1 MHCHVS
7 GPAYHRHMSSSEPS
21 PEPANE
27 PLKEIP
33 ESIFADDDG
42 SADPRLAQA
51 LIKYSHRKA
60 PLADVVDALAY
71 ARLMIPVLA
80 TGEERFVGV
89 HGLEQDAVAST
100 GVVAVQMPDGR
111 AALPVFT
118 DVEAALAWNKDAR
131 PIPAEGPRAALAAI
145 AEGWATMVI
154 NPGRESV
161 VIPRPAVWALG
172 QGLTWS
178 PAVTG
183 TEVAPDVVEDVRA
196 LLTLDADLRA
206 VDIMAGDTAEVVI
219 VLRLAPGLTQPE
231 VNAVVERVQREL
243 AVSDTIAQRIDS
255 LQLKLAHSEA
265 V

>member
-1 MHCHVS
+1 
-7 GPAYHRHMSSSEPS
+7 MSSSESS
-21 PEPANE
+21 PEPSNE

-118 DVEAALAWNKDAR
+118 DVETALRWNKDAR

-145 AEGWATMVI
+145 AEGWATLVI
-154 NPGRESV
+154 NPGQESV

-172 QGLTWS
+172 QGLTWN
-178 PAVTG
+178 PAVNG
-183 TEVAPDVVEDVRA
+183 TEVAADVVEDVRGA
-196 LLTLDADLRA
+196 LTLDADLVA
-206 VDIMAGDTAEVVI
+206 VDVMAGDTAEVVI

-231 VNAVVERVQREL
+231 VNTVVERVQREL
-243 AVSDTIAQRIDS
+243 AMSDTIAQRVDS
-255 LQLKLAHSEA
+255 LQLKLAPSNA
-265 V
+265 Q